1 MERINPE
8 LEDLFLIETNGE
20 TMIAAKSTVDYCVNF
35 GNGAKIIESLG
46 KLCPRVEVFL
56 TDTNRGR
63 CWLAKYYNVISD
75 HELNDQDFEILRA
88 QSFFLYGQ
96 ETGKVLGKE
105 IVDGKF
111 IYKLKSELD
120 SGD

>member
-8 LEDLFLIETNGE
+8 LKDLFLIESNGE
-20 TMIAAKSTVDYCVNF
+20 TMIVTQSTIDYCNKW
-35 GNGAKIIESLG
+35 GNGAKVIESLG

-56 TDTNRGR
+56 TDTNSGR
-63 CWLAKYYNVISD
+63 CWLAKYYNVVSD

-88 QSFFLYGQ
+88 QSFFLHGQ
-96 ETGKVLGKE
+96 DTGKVLGKE